1 MTTTIAVRRRNV
13 RSAGAVAVRAP
24 ETVLAVVVA
33 AVVTW
38 EWWLWTGPF
47 AEGQSTAPAWWYLPP
62 AAVTLAGLLAARRRT
77 ESLRPATVVV
87 LGVLLALGF
96 LAVHLAV
103 GGPRDQDVLELY
115 PRYGAELLA
124 TGELPPAEYPPLALL
139 SFAAAVALGP
149 VPVTLPLLTLPV
161 LAGAWWAVA
170 RSGPDGAWWA
180 ACAALLSTLVP
191 FWEVKYDALPAALL
205 ALGMVAAR
213 RECWGWAGLALGLG
227 AAAKWYPGLAVPVL
241 ALALV
246 RLGRARAPGDASTDQ
261 CIRGTEA
268 TDRPIRGSVAGRRAP
283 PPAPRGRG
291 RARAAAVLCA
301 AAAGGFALPHLPF
314 VADPEG
320 LLAPYAFHA
329 GRGITGESLPYLFLR
344 PLGLADVP
352 GRPWF
357 EAAVPP
363 WAPPV
368 ALAVLAVVLVGLAGA
383 AAWRPAWA
391 LPLAAAAPIAFLL
404 GNRIFSPQFLL
415 PVVLAAAGVAA
426 GDTGG
431 AGGVSSRK
439 RRRRTCGFAVL
450 AVTAATANY
459 AVWPTA
465 SPAWYPL
472 QMVLFATLTAA
483 VVVALRPGSPAGRPV
498 SAGAERG

>member
-1 MTTTIAVRRRNV
+1 MTTTTAARRRGV
-13 RSAGAVAVRAP
+13 HRTGAPTVSPP
-24 ETVLAVVVA
+24 EAVLAAAVA
-33 AVVTW
+33 AVVAW

-47 AEGQSTAPAWWYLPP
+47 AEGQSTASAWWYLPP
-62 AAVTLAGLLAARRRT
+62 AAATLAGLLAARGRAA
-77 ESLRPATVVV
+77 ELRPAAVVG
-87 LGVLLALGF
+87 LGVALALGF

-103 GGPRDQDVLELY
+103 GGPRDQDVTELY

-124 TGELPPAEYPPLALL
+124 TGTLPRAEYPPLALL
-139 SFAAAVALGP
+139 SFAAAAALGP
-149 VPVTLPLLTLPV
+149 VPLTLPLLTLPV

-180 ACAALLSTLVP
+180 ACAALLPTLVP

-205 ALGMVAAR
+205 ALGLVTAR
-213 RECWGWAGLALGLG
+213 RERWGWAGLAFGLG

-241 ALALV
+241 AVALV
-246 RLGRARAPGDASTDQ
+246 R
-261 CIRGTEA
+261 
-268 TDRPIRGSVAGRRAP
+268 
-283 PPAPRGRG
+283 RG

-363 WAPPV
+363 WAPSV